1 MEDKLNKSKE
11 VITGKL
17 NVPKEVALSIPK
29 IIIVG
34 NEEITIENHK
44 GIKTFDEDKI
54 RIKTNIGIIKIEG
67 KSFEISYI
75 GGDTITVTG
84 VFKSI
89 LYEGKEK

>member
-1 MEDKLNKSKE
+1 MENKINKSKE
-11 VITGKL
+11 AITGKL
-17 NVPKEVALSIPK
+17 NVPKEVALDIPK
-29 IIIVG
+29 ITIIG

-54 RIKTNIGIIKIEG
+54 RVKTNIGIIKIEG

-75 GGDTITVTG
+75 GGDTITISG

-89 LYEGKEK
+89 FYEGKEK